1 MKLNALFIITSVIA
15 LVFGVLFVIIPGP
28 MYSLYGI
35 ESNMMLNYMGGL
47 FGAALIAIG
56 LISWLARNA
65 VDSEA
70 RRAVILSFFIADAIG
85 FIIALIG
92 QLNGVVNALGWLTVV
107 IYFLLCLGF
116 AVFQFSKPVP
126 EGKPE
131 ETS

>member
-28 MYSLYGI
+28 MYSLYGL
-35 ESNMMLNYMGGL
+35 ESNMMLNYMGEL

-56 LISWLARNA
+56 LISWL
-65 VDSEA
+65 SEA
-70 RRAVILSFFIADAIG
+70 RKAIILSFFIADAIG

-92 QLNGVVNALGWLTVV
+92 QLNNVVNALGWLTVV